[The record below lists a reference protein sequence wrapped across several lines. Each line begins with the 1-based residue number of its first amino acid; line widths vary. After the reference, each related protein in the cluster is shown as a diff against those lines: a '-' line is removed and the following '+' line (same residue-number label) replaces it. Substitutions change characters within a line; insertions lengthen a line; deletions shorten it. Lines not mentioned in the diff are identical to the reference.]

1 MKQENLEETD
11 CLASLDFLDPQVM
24 QASAQ
29 GEKKDFK
36 GFQVLRDVLEALESR
51 ALAMMEH
58 LACVETL
65 ENPVYLVLQVYRVH
79 LERKDKLCLAYL
91 RVRQETQAIPV
102 SLDNQVLKVNQGC
115 KGPLDVQGLM
125 APKEKE
131 ETPAPEACVDLK
143 VSLDP
148 EGTLVFQVSQGR
160 VLMGP
165 GVRTVSQAVL
175 EPRASLERC

>member
-1 MKQENLEETD
+1 M
-11 CLASLDFLDPQVM
+11 
-24 QASAQ
+24 
-29 GEKKDFK
+29 
-36 GFQVLRDVLEALESR
+36 
-51 ALAMMEH
+51 
-58 LACVETL
+58 
-65 ENPVYLVLQVYRVH
+65 
-79 LERKDKLCLAYL
+79 
-91 RVRQETQAIPV
+91 RQETQAIPV
-102 SLDNQVLKVNQGC
+102 SLDNQVLKVNQGS

-160 VLMGP
+160 VLTGP

-175 EPRASLERC
+175 EPRASLERCLELHLDFLDRTVYQEFLETRASREHLEDPESLDLMDVLVLLVEKENAELTVFLVVLAFLGFQVTQLVAFLVHLALKVARV